1 MYQIDRQRERSL
13 LCEYTGWLCAMCY
26 MENVRDKGEF
36 WAEGFKLEEIKQG
49 PWIKFSESGARVTA
63 EEYIL
68 HDEMCKTSK

>member
-1 MYQIDRQRERSL
+1 
-13 LCEYTGWLCAMCY
+13 MCY

-68 HDEMCKTSK
+68 HDEMCKTSKWN